1 MFLSRLFPFEIYNL
15 IYQYVCSNK
24 YISKLEIV
32 IGLSRVFLY
41 INPANL
47 SCRIFRKSGYRAMFS
62 NFHQKDRI
70 TIFLFLS
77 LYVAGE
83 RRIKG
88 ELSQNQN
95 NSIDRVAYYK
105 RDEYFCA
112 LGCQNISCYP
122 RKYCQRIIV
131 LYFCLSQNYLIS
143 FVCILL
149 Y

>member
-1 MFLSRLFPFEIYNL
+1 
-15 IYQYVCSNK
+15 
-24 YISKLEIV
+24 
-32 IGLSRVFLY
+32 
-41 INPANL
+41 
-47 SCRIFRKSGYRAMFS
+47 MFS

-95 NSIDRVAYYK
+95 NSIDGVVYYK

-112 LGCQNISCYP
+112 LGCQNISRYQ
-122 RKYCQRIIV
+122 RKYCQTIVV
-131 LYFCLSQNYLIS
+131 LYFCLSRNYLIN
-143 FVCILL
+143 CIRILL